1 MDRSSAQKEITRLRR
16 EIKKHDRLYYE
27 LARPEISDGE
37 YDRLMHRLIELEKQH
52 PALLSPDSP
61 TQRVAGKPLPGFA
74 QVKHPAPML
83 SLDNTYNQE
92 DLREFDQRVG
102 KGLAGQSYRY
112 VVELK
117 IDGVAVALSYRRGL
131 LQYGATRGDGA
142 QGDDITANLKT
153 IRSIPLSIDA
163 SEPELEVRGEVY
175 LSKKEFARLN
185 DIKQQEGQTVFANP
199 RNAAAGSL
207 KQLDPR
213 AVAQRKLSIFVYG
226 LGRPPGKLES
236 HYLATTFLKDLGF
249 KVNPN
254 IELCQDISQVI
265 DYCKQWEQKRD
276 DLDYEIDGMVI
287 KVDSYAQQR
296 QLGAT
301 SHSPRWAIAYKFPAR
316 RAATI
321 LRSVEFSLGRT
332 GVVTPVANLEPV
344 QLSGSLVSR
353 ATLHNDDELKRKDL
367 HYGDTVIIEKA
378 GEIIP
383 QVVRVLVEKRD
394 KKGRPVVMPQD
405 CPVCRTPLKRLEG
418 EVAWRCEN
426 ISCPAQVKGR
436 IGHFASRGA
445 MDIDGLGPTVVEL
458 LVNQELIKDFGD
470 LYDLKKADLLPLERM
485 GEKSADNLIAA
496 IEKSK
501 DSPLWRVIYSLG
513 IIHVGTQAAR
523 ELANRFENMDSL
535 ASAGCEEISKI
546 YGLGPAVGQS
556 VENFFRNPQNLKVLG
571 KLKTSGVRMKSD
583 SSAGS
588 VGVFSGM
595 SVVLTG
601 GLEGYTREQAVEMI
615 ISQGGKISSSV
626 SKKTSLVVA
635 GSDPGSK
642 MSKAQ
647 KLGVKVI
654 DEKEF
659 TKMANKYERK

>member
-1 MDRSSAQKEITRLRR
+1 MARSSTKNEITKLRQ
-16 EIKKHDRLYYE
+16 EIKKHDRLYYV

-37 YDRLMHRLIELEKQH
+37 YDALMRRLIELEKQH
-52 PALLSPDSP
+52 PDLVAPDSP
-61 TQRVAGKPLPGFA
+61 TQRVGGAPLPGFT
-74 QVKHPAPML
+74 QVRHPAPML
-83 SLDNTYNQE
+83 SLDNTYNEE
-92 DLREFDQRVG
+92 DLREFDQRVS
-102 KGLAGQSYRY
+102 KGLVGQSYRY

-117 IDGVAVALSYRRGL
+117 IDGVAVALFYRGGL
-131 LQYGATRGDGA
+131 LEYGATRGDGA
-142 QGDDITANLKT
+142 KGDDITANLKT
-153 IRSIPLSIDA
+153 IRSIPLSLDA
-163 SEPELEVRGEVY
+163 SESELEVRGEVY

-185 DIKQQEGQTVFANP
+185 DIKQQEGQAVFANP

-213 AVAQRKLSIFVYG
+213 AVARRKLSIFVYG
-226 LGRPPGKLES
+226 MGRPPGKLDR
-236 HYLATTFLKDLGF
+236 HYQAMKFLKDLGF

-265 DYCKQWEQKRD
+265 DYCNQWEQKRD
-276 DLDYEIDGMVI
+276 ALDYEIDGMVI

-316 RAATI
+316 QAATI

-344 QLSGSLVSR
+344 LLSGSVVSR

-383 QVVRVLVEKRD
+383 QVVKVLVEKRD
-394 KKGRPVVMPQD
+394 SKAGPVVMPQD
-405 CPVCRTPLKRLEG
+405 CPICHTPLKRLEG

-426 ISCPAQVKGR
+426 LSCPAQVKGR
-436 IGHFASRGA
+436 IEHFASRGA
-445 MDIDGLGPTVVEL
+445 MDIDGLGPAVVEL
-458 LVNQELIKDFGD
+458 LVTQELIKDFGD
-470 LYDLKKADLLPLERM
+470 LYDLKKTDLLPLERM

-501 DSPLWRVIYSLG
+501 DSPFWRVIYSLG
-513 IIHVGTQAAR
+513 IIHVGTQGAR
-523 ELANRFENMDSL
+523 ELSNRFEDMDSL
-535 ASAGCEEISKI
+535 TSAGCEEISQI

-571 KLKTSGVRMKSD
+571 KLKRSGVRMISD
-583 SSAGS
+583 SSTGYG
-588 VGVFSGM
+588 GVFSGM
-595 SVVLTG
+595 VVVLTG
-601 GLEGYTREQAVEMI
+601 GLDGYTREQAAELI
-615 ISQGGKISSSV
+615 ISQGGNVGSAV

-642 MSKAQ
+642 AKKAQ
-647 KLGVKVI
+647 KLDVKII

-659 TKMANKYERK
+659 TKMVKGL

>member
-1 MDRSSAQKEITRLRR
+1 MDRSSAQKEINRLRR
-16 EIKKHDRLYYE
+16 EINRHDQLYYT

-37 YDRLMHRLIELEKQH
+37 YDVLMHRLIELEKQH
-52 PALLSPDSP
+52 PELVAPDSP
-61 TQRVAGKPLPGFA
+61 TQRVAGTPLPGFT
-74 QVKHPAPML
+74 QVKHPVPML

-92 DLREFDQRVG
+92 DLREFDQRVC
-102 KGLAGQSYRY
+102 KGLTGQSYRY

-117 IDGVAVALSYRRGL
+117 IDGVAVALFYRQGL
-131 LQYGATRGDGA
+131 LEYGATRGDGA
-142 QGDDITANLKT
+142 KGDDITANLKT
-153 IRSIPLSIDA
+153 IRSIPLSLDA
-163 SEPELEVRGEVY
+163 WEPELEIRGEVY

-185 DIKQQEGQTVFANP
+185 DIKQQEGQAVFANP

-226 LGRPPGKLES
+226 MGRSPGNLDQ
-236 HYLATTFLKDLGF
+236 HYQAMKFLKELGF

-265 DYCKQWEQKRD
+265 DYCKQWEQQRD

-316 RAATI
+316 QATTI

-344 QLSGSLVSR
+344 QLSGSVVSR

-383 QVVRVLVEKRD
+383 QVVKVLVEKRD
-394 KKGRPVVMPQD
+394 KKARPVVMPQD

-426 ISCPAQVKGR
+426 VSCPAQVKGR
-436 IGHFASRGA
+436 IEHFASRGA
-445 MDIDGLGPTVVEL
+445 MDIDGMGPAVVEL
-458 LVNQELIKDFGD
+458 LATRELIRDFGD
-470 LYDLKKADLLPLERM
+470 LYSLQKTELLPLERM

-496 IEKSK
+496 VEKSK
-501 DSPLWRVIYSLG
+501 GNPFWRVIYSLG

-523 ELANRFENMDSL
+523 ELANRFVDMDSL
-535 ASAGCEEISKI
+535 ASASCEEISKI

-556 VENFFRNPQNLKVLG
+556 VENFFRNPQNRKVLE
-571 KLKTSGVRMKSD
+571 KLKRSGVRMKSD
-583 SSAGS
+583 SSPESG
-588 VGVFSGM
+588 GIFSGM
-595 SVVLTG
+595 TVVLTG
-601 GLEGYTREQAVEMI
+601 GLEGYTREQAAELI
-615 ISQGGKISSSV
+615 ISLGGNISSSV

-642 MSKAQ
+642 MLKAQ
-647 KLGVKVI
+647 KLGVKII

-659 TKMANKYERK
+659 TKMVKIS

>member
-1 MDRSSAQKEITRLRR
+1 ME
-16 EIKKHDRLYYE
+16 
-27 LARPEISDGE
+27 
-37 YDRLMHRLIELEKQH
+37 
-52 PALLSPDSP
+52 
-61 TQRVAGKPLPGFA
+61 
-74 QVKHPAPML
+74 
-83 SLDNTYNQE
+83 
-92 DLREFDQRVG
+92 
-102 KGLAGQSYRY
+102 
-112 VVELK
+112 
-117 IDGVAVALSYRRGL
+117 
-131 LQYGATRGDGA
+131 YGATRGDGA
-142 QGDDITANLKT
+142 KGDDISANLKT

-163 SEPELEVRGEVY
+163 TDDGFSELEVRGEVY

-185 DIKQQEGQTVFANP
+185 DIKQQEGEAVFANP

-226 LGRPPGKLES
+226 IGQPLKNIGE
-236 HYLATTFLKDLGF
+236 HYLTMEFLKKLAF

-265 DYCKQWEQKRD
+265 DYCNQWEQKRD

-287 KVDSYAQQR
+287 KVDSYAQQK

-316 RAATI
+316 QAATI

-344 QLSGSLVSR
+344 QLSGSVVSR

-383 QVVRVLVEKRD
+383 RVVKVLFEKRD
-394 KKGRPVVMPQD
+394 KKARPVVMPQD
-405 CPVCRTPLKRLEG
+405 CPVCHAPLKRLEG
-418 EVAWRCEN
+418 EVAWRCGN
-426 ISCPAQVKGR
+426 VSCPAQVKGR
-436 IGHFASRGA
+436 IEHFASRGA
-445 MDIDGLGPTVVEL
+445 MDIDGLGPAVVEL
-458 LVNQELIKDFGD
+458 LVTQKLIKDFGD
-470 LYDLKKADLLPLERM
+470 LYDLKKIDLLPLERM
-485 GEKSADNLIAA
+485 GEKSADNLVAA

-501 DSPLWRVIYSLG
+501 NSPFWRVIYSLG

-523 ELANRFENMDSL
+523 ELANRFEDMDSL
-535 ASAGCEEISKI
+535 ASAGCGEISEI

-571 KLKTSGVRMKSD
+571 KLKRSGVRMRSD
-583 SSAGS
+583 SSAKSG
-588 VGVFSGM
+588 GVFSGM
-595 SVVLTG
+595 TVVLTG
-601 GLEGYTREQAVEMI
+601 GLVGYTREQATELIVG
-615 ISQGGKISSSV
+615 QGGKIVSSV

-635 GSDPGSK
+635 GNDPGSK
-642 MSKAQ
+642 MQQAE
-647 KLGVKVI
+647 KLGVKII
-654 DEKEF
+654 DETEF
-659 TKMANKYERK
+659 IKMVKGL

>member
-1 MDRSSAQKEITRLRR
+1 MDRSSAQKEIARLRR

-37 YDRLMHRLIELEKQH
+37 YDLLMHRLIDLEKQH
-52 PALLSPDSP
+52 PGLVLPDSP

-83 SLDNTYNQE
+83 SLDNTYNE
-92 DLREFDQRVG
+92 DDLREFDQRVC
-102 KGLAGQSYRY
+102 KGLGGQSYRY
-112 VVELK
+112 VAELK
-117 IDGVAVALSYRRGL
+117 IDGVAVALFYHQGL
-131 LQYGATRGDGA
+131 LQYGATRGDGTM
-142 QGDDITANLKT
+142 GDDISANLKT

-163 SEPELEVRGEVY
+163 PEPELEVRGEVY
-175 LSKKEFARLN
+175 LSKKEFVRLN
-185 DIKQQEGQTVFANP
+185 DIKQQEGQAPFANP

-226 LGRPPGKLES
+226 MGRPPES
-236 HYLATTFLKDLGF
+236 LDQHYQAMNFLKDLGF

-316 RAATI
+316 QAATI

-344 QLSGSLVSR
+344 QLSGSVVSR

-383 QVVRVLVEKRD
+383 QVVRVLIEKRD
-394 KKGRPVVMPQD
+394 KKARPVVMPQD
-405 CPVCRTPLKRLEG
+405 CPVCRTPLRRLEG

-426 ISCPAQVKGR
+426 VSCPAQVKGR
-436 IGHFASRGA
+436 IEHFASRGA
-445 MDIDGLGPTVVEL
+445 MDIDGLGPAVVEL
-458 LVNQELIKDFGD
+458 LVNKELIGDFGD
-470 LYDLKKADLLPLERM
+470 LYNLRKADLLPLERM
-485 GEKSADNLIAA
+485 GEKSADNLITA

-501 DSPLWRVIYSLG
+501 GNPFWRVVYSLG

-523 ELANRFENMDSL
+523 ELAKRFEDMDSL
-535 ASAGCEEISKI
+535 AAAGCQEISNI

-556 VENFFRNPQNLKVLG
+556 VENFFRNTQNLKVLQ
-571 KLKTSGVRMKSD
+571 KLKRAGVSMKSD
-583 SSAGS
+583 TSTGYG
-588 VGVFSGM
+588 GVFSGM
-595 SVVLTG
+595 TVVLTG
-601 GLEGYTREQAVEMI
+601 GLEGYTREQAAELI
-615 ISQGGKISSSV
+615 ISRGGNISSSV
-626 SKKTSLVVA
+626 SNKTSLVVA

-642 MSKAQ
+642 MQKAQ
-647 KLGVKVI
+647 KLGIKII

-659 TKMANKYERK
+659 TEMVKNI

>member
-1 MDRSSAQKEITRLRR
+1 MDRRSAQKEISQLRR
-16 EIKKHDRLYYE
+16 EINKHDRLYYA

-37 YDRLMHRLIELEKQH
+37 YDGLMRRLSELEKQH
-52 PALLSPDSP
+52 PDLVAPDSP
-61 TQRVAGKPLPGFA
+61 TQRVAGAPLPGFA

-83 SLDNTYNQE
+83 SLDNTYNEE

-117 IDGVAVALSYRRGL
+117 IDGVAVSLLYRNGL
-131 LQYGATRGDGA
+131 LEYGATRGDGA
-142 QGDDITANLKT
+142 KGDDISANLKT
-153 IRSIPLSIDA
+153 IRSIPLSIHA
-163 SEPELEVRGEVY
+163 ANAGIPELEVRGEVY
-175 LSKKEFARLN
+175 LSKNEFIRLN
-185 DIKQQEGQTVFANP
+185 DIKQQEGQAVFANP

-213 AVAQRKLSIFVYG
+213 AVAQRKLSIFVHG
-226 LGRPPGKLES
+226 MGSLPGKLDR
-236 HYLATTFLKDLGF
+236 HYQAMKFLKNLGF

-265 DYCKQWEQKRD
+265 DYCNQWEQKRD
-276 DLDYEIDGMVI
+276 ALDYEIDGMVI
-287 KVDSYAQQR
+287 KVDSYAQQK

-316 RAATI
+316 QAVTV

-344 QLSGSLVSR
+344 QLSGSVVSR

-394 KKGRPVVMPQD
+394 KKARPVVMPQD
-405 CPVCRTPLKRLEG
+405 CPACHTPLKRLEG

-426 ISCPAQVKGR
+426 VSCPAQVKGR
-436 IGHFASRGA
+436 IEHFASRGA
-445 MDIDGLGPTVVEL
+445 MDIDGLGPAVVEL
-458 LVNQELIKDFGD
+458 LVAQELIQDFGD
-470 LYDLKKADLLPLERM
+470 LYDLQKTALLPLERM

-501 DSPLWRVIYSLG
+501 GNPFRRVIYSLG
-513 IIHVGTQAAR
+513 IIHVGTRAAR
-523 ELANRFENMDSL
+523 ELANRFEDMDSL
-535 ASAGCEEISKI
+535 AAAGCEEISKI

-556 VENFFRNPQNLKVLG
+556 VENFFRNPQNLKVLE
-571 KLKTSGVRMKSD
+571 KLKRSGVRMKSE
-583 SSAGS
+583 SSVKSG
-588 VGVFSGM
+588 GILSGM
-595 SVVLTG
+595 TVVLTG
-601 GLEGYTREQAVEMI
+601 GLEGYTREQAAELI
-615 ISQGGKISSSV
+615 ISQGGAVSSSV

-642 MSKAQ
+642 MLKAE
-647 KLGVKVI
+647 KLGVKII

-659 TKMANKYERK
+659 TKMVKHL